1 MKETEM
7 LAGILGVVI
16 VAGVYIWI
24 YISETNKD

>member
-16 VAGVYIWI
+16 VACVYILI
-24 YISETNKD
+24 YISETNKQ